1 MSNSKIMTYTGKWFD
16 ILDPDPE
23 SVDIT
28 DIAHALSI
36 TNRFTGHSNV
46 PYSVAEH
53 CVRMSRIVPPELA
66 LDALMHD
73 CAEAYVND
81 INSPL
86 KNSEEMRPFRE
97 IENRVEAVCRKA
109 LGIPGH
115 THDKRIKEYDMI
127 MLVTEARDLGLA
139 WWKWAY
145 DVEPLKE
152 TIFPWDWLRAKTLF
166 LIRYGELK

>member
-1 MSNSKIMTYTGKWFD
+1 MSNSRIMTFTGKWFD

-23 SVDIT
+23 SVDIV
-28 DIAHALSI
+28 DIAHSLAI
-36 TNRFTGHSNV
+36 TNRFTGHSTV

-53 CVRMSRIVPPELA
+53 CVRMSEIVPPELA

-86 KNSEEMRPFRE
+86 KNSEEMKPFRK
-97 IENRVEAVCRKA
+97 IENRIEVVCRKA

-115 THDKRIKEYDMI
+115 AHDKRIKEYDMI

-139 WWKWAY
+139 WWKWKY
-145 DVEPLKE
+145 GVEPLKE
-152 TIFPWDWLRAKTLF
+152 TIYPWEWYEAEMLF
-166 LIRYGELK
+166 LSRYKELK